1 MRVHFIVWTQRT
13 GLQQKRTEGVP
24 VRQRS
29 IRLEPERAPGK
40 RNGAPTGGGAPLEPS
55 CPVWPSRPKAGQV
68 LCRSSSPREARLALG
83 GGVGFGVFLEEVERS
98 RFFSGELG
106 SFRNFVDRSRSGH
119 FRQQLNVAVMLEAR
133 AGRNEPAHD
142 DVFLERSEERRVG
155 KEWRSRW
162 GACVEKEEAW

>member
-55 CPVWPSRPKAGQV
+55 CPVWPSRLKASQV
-68 LCRSSSPREARLALG
+68 LCRPSSPREARLALG
-83 GGVGFGVFLEEVERS
+83 GGVGFALFLAEIERS

-106 SFRNFVDRSRSGH
+106 SFRNFLARNTSGQS
-119 FRQQLNVAVMLEAR
+119 RQQLDVEVMPEAGS
-133 AGRNEPAHD
+133 GRHAPEHH
-142 DVFLERSEERRVG
+142 
-155 KEWRSRW
+155 
-162 GACVEKEEAW
+162 